1 MSREK
6 FPHHMRLLSSAM
18 AKQKRVKPT
27 KYSDKGEEVVSI
39 VPFGYDNATENQLRT
54 RTRHGFH
61 IASRIIRGYT
71 PLLYRWLTRF
81 NAPPASKISL
91 SLSVKE

>member
-6 FPHHMRLLSSAM
+6 FPDHMWLLSSAM

-39 VPFGYDNATENQLRT
+39 VPFGYDNAAKNQL
-54 RTRHGFH
+54 
-61 IASRIIRGYT
+61 
-71 PLLYRWLTRF
+71 
-81 NAPPASKISL
+81 
-91 SLSVKE
+91 